1 MHMCTNL
8 YFYVYKIEFLY
19 NFELKCCA
27 SIHFDFTL
35 KNLSLDLDI
44 SFDDDKHTHKVFFLY
59 CWIIDVKSFKY
70 LPKCM
75 KSWILIIIFVFVSN
89 NIF

>member
-1 MHMCTNL
+1 MCTNL

-44 SFDDDKHTHKVFFLY
+44 SFDDDQAY
-59 CWIIDVKSFKY
+59 S
-70 LPKCM
+70 
-75 KSWILIIIFVFVSN
+75 
-89 NIF
+89 